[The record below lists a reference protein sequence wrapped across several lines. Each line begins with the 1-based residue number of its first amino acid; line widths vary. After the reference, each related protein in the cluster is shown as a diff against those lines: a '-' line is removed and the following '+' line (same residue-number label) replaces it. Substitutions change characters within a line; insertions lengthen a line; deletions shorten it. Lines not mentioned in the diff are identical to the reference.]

1 MPELQ
6 TASVLLALGGDMRN
20 TVPKYGVTA
29 AEVAVL
35 RLIHGEA
42 AVFDVELIGSVSR
55 TDRQEIGRLTELYG
69 RQEGDRRIAPA
80 VAELFP
86 GAAARVFQSFDEL
99 ELPEDLY
106 VATGRKTAAE
116 PKPAKAAPAPVDND
130 DLDGKTL
137 KDLQAIADKEGVELT
152 GVTKKADVLEA
163 IKTARAAKNEA
174 PAEGADEDDG
184 EDDDV
189 QDMDDGLFK

>member
-6 TASVLLALGGDMRN
+6 TANVVLALGGDTRN
-20 TVPKYGVTA
+20 TVPKYAVTA

-35 RLIHGEA
+35 RMIHGDA
-42 AVFDVELIGSVSR
+42 AVFDVELKGSVAR

-86 GAAARVFQSFDEL
+86 GAAARVFQNFDEL
-99 ELPEDLY
+99 ELPEELY
-106 VATGRKTAAE
+106 VATGRQTTKAPKKAVELAPE
-116 PKPAKAAPAPVDND
+116 PETD

-137 KDLQAIADKEGVELT
+137 KELQALADKENVDLT

-163 IKTARAAKNEA
+163 IKTARAAKQE
-174 PAEGADEDDG
+174 PTAEDGDEDDG
-184 EDDDV
+184 VEKMPDDN
-189 QDMDDGLFK
+189 LFQ